1 MSNTRLDRIKKEL
14 RALCK
19 DPLANCMAGP
29 LDDNLTLW
37 EGTLIGPDDSPYEGG
52 VFKLEIRFPEKYPFE
67 APRVRFDP
75 HLSLQHFQKRQH
87 LLGHFEKGMVPRV
100 DNGQTVVVDLVFADG
115 RQPQRPVDARHCRH
129 LPRRPG
135 KARPNRQRVDDEI
148 RRFRVRKQT
157 RECWGS

>member
-29 LDDNLTLW
+29 WTTTTH
-37 EGTLIGPDDSPYEGG
+37 EAPDRPRRFPLRRRVQNYG
-52 VFKLEIRFPEKYPFE
+52 IRFEKYPFR
-67 APRVRFDP
+67 APRDTRP

-100 DNGQTVVVDLVFADG
+100 DNGQTVVVDLVLLLTDANPNDPLTPDIADIYLE
-115 RQPQRPVDARHCRH
+115 D
-129 LPRRPG
+129 
-135 KARPNRQRVDDEI
+135 
-148 RRFRVRKQT
+148 RKST
-157 RECWGS
+157 TEP